1 VLAVRGLDVY
11 YGAVHALKGV
21 DVAAEAGEIV
31 TLIGANGAGKSTT
44 LRSISGIVP
53 PRTGRIAFQGAEI
66 QGLAGH
72 EVAEIGI
79 AQSPEGRRIFPRMTV
94 LENLEMGAFTR
105 RDQAAIREDI
115 DRVYD
120 LFPRLKE
127 RERQKGGT
135 MSGGELQMLAI
146 GRALMAQP
154 KLLLVDEPSL
164 GLAPVIV
171 DRIYDVVR
179 ELNAQGV
186 TILLVEQNANNA
198 LDVSARGYVLET
210 GHVALTDTSDN
221 LRNDERVQAAYLGA

>member
-1 VLAVRGLDVY
+1 MLGLADVHTY
-11 YGAVHALKGV
+11 YGNIRALRGV
-21 DVAAEAGEIV
+21 SLSVEAGEIV
-31 TLIGANGAGKSTT
+31 TLIGANGAGKTTT
-44 LRSISGIVP
+44 LRTILWTVRPRRGTVPITGHRLDALATDRIV
-53 PRTGRIAFQGAEI
+53 R
-66 QGLAGH
+66 L
-72 EVAEIGI
+72 GI

-94 LENLEMGAFTR
+94 LENLEMGAFMR
-105 RDQAAIREDI
+105 RDQAAIRADI

-135 MSGGELQMLAI
+135 MSGGEQQMLAI

-154 KLLLVDEPSL
+154 KLLLLDEPSL

-171 DRIYDVVR
+171 DRIYEVVR

-186 TILLVEQNANNA
+186 TILLVEQNANYA